1 MGYCGTPGNGILAAA
16 AAAAAPPVPAV
27 AAIGFVIIIRIH
39 CSLYSCSVFCVS
51 IFINLVKVSSNCSW
65 LSSAFESL
73 RIISPPLLYLQCLI
87 STQYLLIDLSYLSH
101 IHLCPMYVMTP
112 CCSLYNSIVST
123 FVDAPVFVRVT
134 SKRSRHLRRIRF

>member
-1 MGYCGTPGNGILAAA
+1 MAYFAAA

-27 AAIGFVIIIRIH
+27 AAIGL
-39 CSLYSCSVFCVS
+39 SLLLESIAPCIVAVS
-51 IFINLVKVSSNCSW
+51 SACLSSINLVKVSSNCSW

-101 IHLCPMYVMTP
+101 IHLCLMYVMTP
-112 CCSLYNSIVST
+112 CCSLCNSIVST
-123 FVDAPVFVRVT
+123 FVNAPVFVRVT